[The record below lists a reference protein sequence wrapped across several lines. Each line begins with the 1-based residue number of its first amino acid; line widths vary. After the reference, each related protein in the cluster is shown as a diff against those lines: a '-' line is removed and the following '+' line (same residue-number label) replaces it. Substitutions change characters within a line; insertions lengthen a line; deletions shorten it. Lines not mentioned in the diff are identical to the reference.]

1 MNFAT
6 GVRRLR
12 IIFYLGLLL
21 TGLGALLVIGLF
33 FVTVR
38 DLPRVPEPL
47 SRIIEIPPTEI
58 FAASGERLM
67 IIGGREVIPLN
78 RISPYFIQ
86 AVIATEDHRFWEH
99 HGLDKLRT
107 LKALWITLFEPGR
120 IQGAS
125 TITQQ
130 LAKNLFFSYER
141 TYMRKFRELLVALQI
156 ENQFGKR
163 EILEAYL
170 NQIPFGVGAYGIEQ
184 AAHSF
189 FGKPAL
195 ELNLPESALLAGL
208 PKSPTRY
215 NPYRYF
221 EKAKKRQQ
229 LVLARMKAVGYI
241 TPEEAQAAFE
251 NRLQL
256 MPHAAG
262 ASKGDYFLDLVLH
275 DLEERYGPEV
285 VYHGGLKVST
295 TLDPQLQSWAIE
307 SLQDGLTKLQR
318 LMGISDGPET
328 TENPSASR
336 LQGALVAVE
345 CNSGAVKALQGG
357 RDYSESEFNRAVENN
372 RLPGSGFKPF
382 LYYAAFEKLGLS
394 PASVFVDKPI
404 SIGVVGARDWEPEN
418 FEQEHEGPMIL
429 KQALVKSINAVAA
442 QLVERTGPDAVI
454 DTARRCGIK
463 SPLSP
468 VYSVALG
475 TSGVSPLEMAA
486 AFSTFATGGVQ
497 HEPFWIRRVE
507 DPLGRVL
514 EEHIVRGRRSLAPGI
529 AYQVVDMLRGVLTAG
544 TGRVVRQ
551 MGFDLPAAGKT
562 GTSDDFRD
570 SWFTG
575 FTPTLSVSVWVG
587 FDRSLRMRDASGVGI
602 SGGRGAAPIWA
613 DFMTKAFDGEPAREF
628 VVPSEIHFET
638 VDPVSGEIAGQW
650 TRSPVRVA
658 LRTSQMGAAITG
670 QHAPNAADRPAVQA
684 ADPSGTAKPG
694 PSVFEKAQPF
704 GTIKTEKP
712 AITEEDLPPDRR

>member
-1 MNFAT
+1 MNHFAIR
-6 GVRRLR
+6 VRRFR
-12 IIFYLGLLL
+12 IIFYLGLSLA
-21 TGLGALLVIGLF
+21 GLGALFVVGLF
-33 FVTVR
+33 FVAVR
-38 DLPRVPEPL
+38 NLPRVPEPL
-47 SRIIEIPPTEI
+47 SRIIETPTTEI
-58 FAASGERLM
+58 FAATGERLM
-67 IIGGREVIPLN
+67 IIGGREVVPLN

-125 TITQQ
+125 SITQQ

-156 ENQFGKR
+156 EAQYGKR

-195 ELNLPESALLAGL
+195 ELSLAESALLAGL
-208 PKSPTRY
+208 PKSPARY

-221 EKAKKRQQ
+221 ERAQKRQR
-229 LVLARMKAVGYI
+229 LVLARMSAVGYI
-241 TPEEAQAAFE
+241 TPEEAQAAYQA
-251 NRLQL
+251 RLQL
-256 MPHAAG
+256 IPHGAG
-262 ASKGDYFLDLVLH
+262 AAKGDYFLDLVLH
-275 DLEERYGPEV
+275 DLEESYGPEV

-295 TLDPQLQSWAIE
+295 TLDPQLQSWAVE
-307 SLQDGLTKLQR
+307 SLQNGLTKLDR
-318 LMGISDGPET
+318 LMGNSGGNET
-328 TENPSASR
+328 GESQSLLQ

-345 CNSGAVKALQGG
+345 CNSGAVKALVGG

-382 LYYAAFEKLGLS
+382 LYYAAFEKLGLN
-394 PASVFVDKPI
+394 PASVFVDRPFTI
-404 SIGVVGARDWEPEN
+404 AVAGARDWRPEN
-418 FEQEHEGPMIL
+418 FEREHEGPMIL
-429 KQALVKSINAVAA
+429 KQALMKSINAIAA

-454 DTARRCGIK
+454 DTARRCGII
-463 SPLSP
+463 SPLMP

-486 AFSTFATGGVQ
+486 AFSTFATGGEQ
-497 HEPFWIRRVE
+497 HAPFWIRRVE

-514 EEHIVRGRRSLAPGI
+514 EEHIVRGRRSLDPGI
-529 AYQVVDMLRGVLTAG
+529 AYQVVDMLRGVLAAG
-544 TGRVVRQ
+544 TGKVVRQ

-575 FTPTLSVSVWVG
+575 FTPTLSASVWVG
-587 FDRSLRMRDASGVGI
+587 FDRGIRMRDANGVGI

-613 DFMTKAFDGEPAREF
+613 DFMTRATDGEPAREF
-628 VVPSEIHFET
+628 GVPSDIHFET
-638 VDPVSGEIAGQW
+638 VDPVNGEPAGEL
-650 TRSPVRVA
+650 TRDPVKVA
-658 LRTSQMGAAITG
+658 LRAGQTVAAT
-670 QHAPNAADRPAVQA
+670 AAKLD
-684 ADPSGTAKPG
+684 
-694 PSVFEKAQPF
+694 
-704 GTIKTEKP
+704 IK
-712 AITEEDLPPDRR
+712 EEDLPPE

>member
-1 MNFAT
+1 MNQFAT
-6 GVRRLR
+6 RLRRFR
-12 IIFYLGLLL
+12 IIFYLGLSL
-21 TGLGALLVIGLF
+21 TGLGALSAIGLF
-33 FVTVR
+33 FIAVR
-38 DLPRVPEPL
+38 NLPRVPEPL
-47 SRIIEIPPTEI
+47 SRIIETPPTEI
-58 FAASGERLM
+58 FAATGERLM

-99 HGLDKLRT
+99 HGIDKLRT
-107 LKALWITLFEPGR
+107 LKALWITLFKPGT

-141 TYMRKFRELLVALQI
+141 TYMRKFRELLVSMQI
-156 ENQFGKR
+156 ETQYGKR

-184 AAHSF
+184 AALSF

-195 ELNLPESALLAGL
+195 ELNLAESALLAGL

-221 EKAKKRQQ
+221 DRAKKRQQ
-229 LVLARMKAVGYI
+229 LVLARMSAVGYI
-241 TPEEAQAAFE
+241 TAEEAQEAFQA
-251 NRLQL
+251 RLQL
-256 MPHAAG
+256 VPRAAG
-262 ASKGDYFLDLVLH
+262 APKSNYFLDLVLH

-295 TLDPQLQSWAIE
+295 TLDPQLQFRAIE
-307 SLQDGLTKLQR
+307 SLQNGLTKLER
-318 LMGISDGPET
+318 LMGISAGNET
-328 TENPSASR
+328 DESQFLSQ

-345 CNSGAVKALQGG
+345 CNSGAVKALLGG
-357 RDYSESEFNRAVENN
+357 RDYSQSEFNRAVENN

-382 LYYAAFEKLGLS
+382 LYYAAFEKLGLN

-404 SIGVVGARDWEPEN
+404 TIAVAGAPDWRPAN
-418 FEQEHEGPMIL
+418 FEREHEGPMIL
-429 KQALVKSINAVAA
+429 KQALVKSINSIAA

-454 DTARRCGIK
+454 DAARRCGIT

-475 TSGVSPLEMAA
+475 TSGVSPLEMAT

-514 EEHIVRGRRSLAPGI
+514 EEHIVRGRRSLDPGI
-529 AYQVVDMLRGVLTAG
+529 AYQVVDMMRGVLTTG
-544 TGRVVRQ
+544 TGRIVRQ

-587 FDRSLRMRDASGVGI
+587 FDRGIRMRDANGVGI
-602 SGGRGAAPIWA
+602 TGGRGAAPIWA
-613 DFMTKAFDGEPAREF
+613 DFMTKATDGEPAREF
-628 VVPSEIHFET
+628 TVPSDIHFEV
-638 VDPVSGEIAGQW
+638 VDPVNGEIAGQW
-650 TRSPVRVA
+650 TRNPVQVA
-658 LRTSQMGAAITG
+658 LRSDQTTVAAAG
-670 QHAPNAADRPAVQA
+670 
-684 ADPSGTAKPG
+684 
-694 PSVFEKAQPF
+694 
-704 GTIKTEKP
+704 
-712 AITEEDLPPDRR
+712 

>member
-1 MNFAT
+1 MNHFAT
-6 GVRRLR
+6 SVRRLR
-12 IIFYLGLLL
+12 IIFYLGLSL
-21 TGLGALLVIGLF
+21 TGLAALSVVGLF
-33 FVTVR
+33 FIAVR
-38 DLPRVPEPL
+38 NLPRVPEPL
-47 SRIIEIPPTEI
+47 SRIIETPPTEI
-58 FAASGERLM
+58 FAATGERLM

-99 HGLDKLRT
+99 HGIDKLRT
-107 LKALWITLFEPGR
+107 LKALWVTLFEPGR

-130 LAKNLFFSYER
+130 LAKNLFFGYER
-141 TYMRKFRELLVALQI
+141 TVMRKFRELLVALQI
-156 ENQFGKR
+156 ETQYGKR

-195 ELNLPESALLAGL
+195 ELNLAESALLAGL

-221 EKAKKRQQ
+221 ERAQKRQQ
-229 LVLARMKAVGYI
+229 LVLARMNAVGYI
-241 TPEEAQAAFE
+241 TPEEAQAAFQSP
-251 NRLQL
+251 LHL
-256 MPHAAG
+256 IPHAAG
-262 ASKGDYFLDLVLH
+262 APRGSYFLNLVLH

-285 VYHGGLKVST
+285 LYHGGLKVST
-295 TLDPQLQSWAIE
+295 TLDPQLQSRAIE
-307 SLQDGLTKLQR
+307 SLQNGLAKLDR
-318 LMGISDGPET
+318 LTGISDGDESSGT
-328 TENPSASR
+328 ASMSR

-345 CNSGAVKALQGG
+345 CNSGAVKALLGG
-357 RDYSESEFNRAVENN
+357 RDYTESEFNRAVENN

-382 LYYAAFEKLGLS
+382 LYYAAFEKLGLN
-394 PASVFVDKPI
+394 PASVFVDKPYTI
-404 SIGVVGARDWEPEN
+404 AVVGAKDWRPKN
-418 FEQEHEGPMIL
+418 FEREYEGPMIL
-429 KQALVKSINAVAA
+429 KQALMKSINAIAA
-442 QLVERTGPDAVI
+442 QLVERTGPEAVI
-454 DTARRCGIK
+454 DAARRCGIK
-463 SPLSP
+463 SPLTP

-486 AFSTFATGGVQ
+486 AFSTLATTGVQ

-514 EEHIVRGRRSLAPGI
+514 EEHIVRGRRSLDPGI

-544 TGRVVRQ
+544 TGSVVRR
-551 MGFDLPAAGKT
+551 MGFNLPAAGKT

-587 FDRSLRMRDASGVGI
+587 FDRGIPMRDANRVGI
-602 SGGRGAAPIWA
+602 TGGRGAAPIWA
-613 DFMTKAFDGEPAREF
+613 DFMIKAFEGEPAREF
-628 VVPSEIHFET
+628 TVPSDIHFET

-650 TRSPVRVA
+650 TRSPVQVA
-658 LRTSQMGAAITG
+658 LRSSQMVAAVPG
-670 QHAPNAADRPAVQA
+670 QRTAHAAERTAIEAADQSGPANSEPSILEKANQ
-684 ADPSGTAKPG
+684 SGTPKMDKP
-694 PSVFEKAQPF
+694 P
-704 GTIKTEKP
+704 
-712 AITEEDLPPDRR
+712 ITEEDLPPD

>member
-1 MNFAT
+1 MNHFAT
-6 GVRRLR
+6 SVRRFR
-12 IIFYLGLLL
+12 IIFYLGLSL
-21 TGLGALLVIGLF
+21 TGLGALFVIGLF
-33 FVTVR
+33 FIAVR

-47 SRIIEIPPTEI
+47 SRIIETPPTEI
-58 FAASGERLM
+58 FAATGERLM

-141 TYMRKFRELLVALQI
+141 TYLRKFRELLVALQI
-156 ENQFGKR
+156 ETQYGKR

-195 ELNLPESALLAGL
+195 ELTLAESALLAGL

-221 EKAKKRQQ
+221 ERAQKRQQ
-229 LVLARMKAVGYI
+229 LVVARMSTVGYI
-241 TPEEAQAAFE
+241 TPEEAEAALQS
-251 NRLQL
+251 RLQL
-256 MPHAAG
+256 IPQAAG
-262 ASKGDYFLDLVLH
+262 APKSNYYLDLVLR

-307 SLQDGLTKLQR
+307 SLQNGLTKLDR
-318 LMGISDGPET
+318 LMGISDGNET
-328 TENPSASR
+328 GETQSLTQP
-336 LQGALVAVE
+336 QGALVAVE
-345 CNSGAVKALQGG
+345 CNSGAVKALLGG
-357 RDYSESEFNRAVENN
+357 RDYSQSEFNRAVENN

-382 LYYAAFEKLGLS
+382 LYYAAFEKLGLN

-404 SIGVVGARDWEPEN
+404 TIAVAGARDWQPQN
-418 FEQEHEGPMIL
+418 FEREHEGPMIL

-454 DTARRCGIK
+454 DAALRCGIK
-463 SPLSP
+463 SPLTP

-514 EEHIVRGRRSLAPGI
+514 EEHIVRGRRSLDPGI
-529 AYQVVDMLRGVLTAG
+529 AYQVVDMMRGVLTVG
-544 TGRVVRQ
+544 TGKVVRQ

-587 FDRSLRMRDASGVGI
+587 FDRGIRMRDANGAGI
-602 SGGRGAAPIWA
+602 TGGRGAAPIWA
-613 DFMTKAFDGEPAREF
+613 DFMIKATDGEPAREF
-628 VVPSEIHFET
+628 TVSSDIHFET

-650 TRSPVRVA
+650 TRSPVQVA
-658 LRTSQMGAAITG
+658 LRSSQMAAALPGQPGTNEANRPVIQEADQSGKKKTG
-670 QHAPNAADRPAVQA
+670 E
-684 ADPSGTAKPG
+684 ST
-694 PSVFEKAQPF
+694 
-704 GTIKTEKP
+704 
-712 AITEEDLPPDRR
+712 ITEEDLPPD

>member
-1 MNFAT
+1 MSHFAT
-6 GVRRLR
+6 SVRRFR
-12 IIFYLGLLL
+12 ILFYLGLSL
-21 TGLGALLVIGLF
+21 TGLGALFVIGLF
-33 FVTVR
+33 FIAVR

-47 SRIIEIPPTEI
+47 SRIIETPPTEI
-58 FAASGERLM
+58 FAATGERLM

-86 AVIATEDHRFWEH
+86 AMIATEDHRFWEH

-141 TYMRKFRELLVALQI
+141 TYLRKFRELLVALQI
-156 ENQFGKR
+156 ETQYGKR
-163 EILEAYL
+163 EILETYL

-195 ELNLPESALLAGL
+195 ELTLAESALLAGL

-221 EKAKKRQQ
+221 ERAQKRQQ
-229 LVLARMKAVGYI
+229 LVLARMSTVGYI
-241 TPEEAQAAFE
+241 TPEEAQAALQA
-251 NRLQL
+251 RLQL
-256 MPHAAG
+256 IPHAAG
-262 ASKGDYFLDLVLH
+262 APKSNYFLDLVLN
-275 DLEERYGPEV
+275 DLEERYGPAV

-307 SLQDGLTKLQR
+307 SLQNGLTKLDR
-318 LMGISDGPET
+318 LMGISDGNET
-328 TENPSASR
+328 GEAQSLSQ

-345 CNSGAVKALQGG
+345 CNSGAVKALLGG
-357 RDYSESEFNRAVENN
+357 RDYSQSEFNRAVENN

-382 LYYAAFEKLGLS
+382 LYYAAFEKLGLN
-394 PASVFVDKPI
+394 PASVFVDKPFTI
-404 SIGVVGARDWEPEN
+404 AVAGAKDWKPQN
-418 FEQEHEGPMIL
+418 FEREHEGPMIL
-429 KQALVKSINAVAA
+429 KQAFVKSINAVAA
-442 QLVERTGPDAVI
+442 QLVKRTGPDAVI

-463 SPLSP
+463 SPLTP

-475 TSGVSPLEMAA
+475 TSGVSPLEMAT

-514 EEHIVRGRRSLAPGI
+514 EEHIVRGRRSLDPGI
-529 AYQVVDMLRGVLTAG
+529 AYQVVDMMRGVLTAG
-544 TGRVVRQ
+544 TGKVVRQ

-575 FTPTLSVSVWVG
+575 FIPTLSVSVWVG
-587 FDRSLRMRDASGVGI
+587 FDRGIRMRDANGAGI
-602 SGGRGAAPIWA
+602 TGGRGAATIWA
-613 DFMTKAFDGEPAREF
+613 DFMIKATDGEPAREF
-628 VVPSEIHFET
+628 TVSSDIHFET

-650 TRSPVRVA
+650 TRSPVQVA
-658 LRTSQMGAAITG
+658 LRSSQMAAALPG
-670 QHAPNAADRPAVQA
+670 QPNTIEAGRPAIQA
-684 ADPSGTAKPG
+684 ADQSR
-694 PSVFEKAQPF
+694 
-704 GTIKTEKP
+704 TEKTDESI
-712 AITEEDLPPDRR
+712 ITEEDLPPD

>member
-1 MNFAT
+1 MRHFDT
-6 GVRRLR
+6 HVRRLR
-12 IIFYLGLLL
+12 IIFYLGLAL
-21 TGLGALLVIGLF
+21 TGLAALLLIGLF
-33 FVTVR
+33 FMAVR
-38 DLPRVPEPL
+38 NLPRVPEPL
-47 SRIIEIPPTEI
+47 SRIIETPPTEI
-58 FAASGERLM
+58 YAATGERLM

-107 LKALWITLFEPGR
+107 WKALWITLFEPGR

-156 ENQFGKR
+156 ETQYGKR

-170 NQIPFGVGAYGIEQ
+170 NQIPFGVGAHGIEQ

-195 ELNLPESALLAGL
+195 ELDLAESALLAGL

-215 NPYRYF
+215 NPFRYF
-221 EKAKKRQQ
+221 ERARKRQQ
-229 LVLARMKAVGYI
+229 LVLARMSAVGYI
-241 TPEEAQAAFE
+241 TEEEARAAFQS
-251 NRLQL
+251 RLQL
-256 MPHAAG
+256 IPHAAG
-262 ASKGDYFLDLVLH
+262 APKGNYFLDLVLH

-295 TLDPQLQSWAIE
+295 TLDPQLQSWAIA
-307 SLQDGLTKLQR
+307 SLQNGLTKLDR
-318 LMGISDGPET
+318 LMGISDADQNAERQSLT
-328 TENPSASR
+328 Q

-345 CNSGAVKALQGG
+345 CNSGAVKALLGG
-357 RDYSESEFNRAVENN
+357 RDYSQSEFNRAVENN

-382 LYYAAFEKLGLS
+382 LYYAAFEKHGLN
-394 PASVFVDKPI
+394 PASVFVDRPI
-404 SIGVVGARDWEPEN
+404 TIAVAGARDWTPEN
-418 FEQEHEGPMIL
+418 FEREHEGPMIL
-429 KQALVKSINAVAA
+429 QQALMRSINAIAA
-442 QLVERTGPDAVI
+442 QLVERTGPAAVI
-454 DTARRCGIK
+454 DAARRCGIK
-463 SPLSP
+463 SPLTP

-486 AFSTFATGGVQ
+486 AFATLATGGVQ

-507 DPLGRVL
+507 DALGRVL
-514 EEHIVRGRRSLAPGI
+514 EEHIVRGRRSLDPGV

-544 TGRVVRQ
+544 TGKVVRQ

-562 GTSDDFRD
+562 GTSDDYRD

-575 FTPTLSVSVWVG
+575 FTPTMSVSVWVG
-587 FDRSLRMRDASGVGI
+587 FDRGIRMRDANGVGI
-602 SGGRGAAPIWA
+602 TGGRGAAPIWA
-613 DFMTKAFDGEPAREF
+613 DFMIRAFDGEPAREF
-628 VVPSEIHFET
+628 AVPPDIHFET

-650 TRSPVRVA
+650 TRHPVQVA
-658 LRTSQMGAAITG
+658 LRSSQTAAGGSSRLHTNEAG
-670 QHAPNAADRPAVQA
+670 LPALRVQDQA
-684 ADPSGTAKPG
+684 GTAEPG
-694 PSVFEKAQPF
+694 PADFEKAQQF
-704 GTIKTEKP
+704 GTMKVEKP
-712 AITEEDLPPDRR
+712 AITEEDLPPE

>member
-1 MNFAT
+1 MNHFAT
-6 GVRRLR
+6 NVRRFR
-12 IIFYLGLLL
+12 IIFYLGLSL
-21 TGLGALLVIGLF
+21 TGLAALFVIGLLF
-33 FVTVR
+33 IAVR

-47 SRIIEIPPTEI
+47 SRIIETPPTEI
-58 FAASGERLM
+58 FAATGERLM

-107 LKALWITLFEPGR
+107 LKALWITFFEPGR

-156 ENQFGKR
+156 ETQYSKR

-184 AAHSF
+184 AALSF

-195 ELNLPESALLAGL
+195 ELNLAESALLAGL

-221 EKAKKRQQ
+221 DRAKKRQQ
-229 LVLARMKAVGYI
+229 LVLARMSAVGYI
-241 TPEEAQAAFE
+241 TAEEAQEAFQA
-251 NRLQL
+251 RLQL
-256 MPHAAG
+256 VPRAAG
-262 ASKGDYFLDLVLH
+262 APKSNYFLDLVLH

-295 TLDPQLQSWAIE
+295 TLDPQLQFRAIE
-307 SLQDGLTKLQR
+307 SLQNGLTKLER
-318 LMGISDGPET
+318 LMGISAGNET
-328 TENPSASR
+328 DETQSLSQ

-345 CNSGAVKALQGG
+345 CNSGAVKALLGG
-357 RDYSESEFNRAVENN
+357 RDYSQSEFNRAVENN

-382 LYYAAFEKLGLS
+382 LYYAAFEKLGLN

-404 SIGVVGARDWEPEN
+404 TIAVAGAPDWRPAN
-418 FEQEHEGPMIL
+418 FEREHEGPMIL
-429 KQALVKSINAVAA
+429 KQALVKSINSIAA

-454 DTARRCGIK
+454 DAARRCGIT

-475 TSGVSPLEMAA
+475 TSGVSPLEMAT

-514 EEHIVRGRRSLAPGI
+514 EEHIVRGRRSLDPGI
-529 AYQVVDMLRGVLTAG
+529 AYQVVDMMRGVLTTG
-544 TGRVVRQ
+544 TGRIVRQ

-587 FDRSLRMRDASGVGI
+587 FDRGIRMRDANGVGI
-602 SGGRGAAPIWA
+602 TGGRGAAPIWA
-613 DFMTKAFDGEPAREF
+613 DFMTKATDGEPAREF
-628 VVPSEIHFET
+628 TVPSDIHFEV
-638 VDPVSGEIAGQW
+638 VDSVSGEIAGQW
-650 TRSPVRVA
+650 TRNPVQVA
-658 LRTSQMGAAITG
+658 LRSDQTTVAAAG
-670 QHAPNAADRPAVQA
+670 QPSTNETDRRAAQA
-684 ADPSGTAKPG
+684 ADQSGTATSESLNFQKTNQPNT
-694 PSVFEKAQPF
+694 EKANKS
-704 GTIKTEKP
+704 T
-712 AITEEDLPPDRR
+712 ITEEDLPPD